1 APSGGLRRGPTGRH
15 RLGLTSRRPAA
26 LRAWKHREDRH
37 FGPEMMH
44 QGAKC
49 DQQTR
54 GAVAADWQPAADGR
68 AGRRSNGLQW
78 PVGLVWK
85 LDSDPVAGTYIA
97 AHQHDAHDACL
108 ADELPIVGAAEH
120 GIEQARLDAVE
131 LGTRVAQAGDLDD
144 GRIAQAQSG
153 ARWQT
158 EKVDAASR
166 YVLTHLTCGHR
177 EPRGGELVVQL
188 A

>member
-1 APSGGLRRGPTGRH
+1 MT
-15 RLGLTSRRPAA
+15 
-26 LRAWKHREDRH
+26 
-37 FGPEMMH
+37 H

-54 GAVAADWQPAADGR
+54 GAVLLIGSRRLTAGR
-68 AGRRSNGLQW
+68 GRRSNGLQW

-85 LDSDPVAGTYIA
+85 LDSDPVARTYIA

-166 YVLTHLTCGHR
+166 HVLTHLTC
-177 EPRGGELVVQL
+177 
-188 A
+188 